1 MCDWEDEIP
10 ALRIE
15 FTLALRH
22 NENSWKLRLE
32 FQEKK
37 WKINSYCPE
46 AKAGYFFQGKKN
58 ALNNKKTETRNIG
71 TDYIFEG

>member
-1 MCDWEDEIP
+1 MKDTKITEVPFMRDWEDEIP

-37 WKINSYCPE
+37 
-46 AKAGYFFQGKKN
+46 
-58 ALNNKKTETRNIG
+58 
-71 TDYIFEG
+71 